1 MDRLLEATRRAERT
15 HFWFRGFRRF
25 VRPSLARAAGA
36 YPSATLLDCG
46 CGTGANLTLLNR
58 FGRAYGIDLSP
69 TGIRL
74 TRASDIPRVGRASV
88 DRLPFPDTT
97 FDIVTSFD
105 VLYCLPNQAERQGI
119 AEMFRVLRP
128 GGFALINV
136 PALDGLRG
144 HHSVLSQ
151 GIRRYRPSTLRALV
165 ERAGFEIER
174 LTFTNA
180 SLVPVML
187 PVRFI
192 QRLTGLSEERAET
205 DIRVP
210 PAPVNALLSGLL
222 AIEAMLMRWTN
233 MPIGSSLLC
242 LARKPRRGQI

>member
-36 YPSATLLDCG
+36 CPSATLLDCG

-151 GIRRYRPSTLRALV
+151 EIRRYRPSTLRALV

-180 SLVPVML
+180 SA
-187 PVRFI
+187 
-192 QRLTGLSEERAET
+192 RAR
-205 DIRVP
+205 DAAGAVH
-210 PAPVNALLSGLL
+210 PAADGSFRGTRGDGYPCTSSTRQCVALGDYS
-222 AIEAMLMRWTN
+222 
-233 MPIGSSLLC
+233 PS
-242 LARKPRRGQI
+242 KPC

>member
-1 MDRLLEATRRAERT
+1 M
-15 HFWFRGFRRF
+15 
-25 VRPSLARAAGA
+25 
-36 YPSATLLDCG
+36 
-46 CGTGANLTLLNR
+46 
-58 FGRAYGIDLSP
+58 
-69 TGIRL
+69 
-74 TRASDIPRVGRASV
+74 
-88 DRLPFPDTT
+88 
-97 FDIVTSFD
+97 TSFD
-105 VLYCLPNQAERQGI
+105 VLYSLPDQAERQGM

-151 GIRRYRPSTLRALV
+151 EIRRYRPSTLRALV

-192 QRLTGLSEERAET
+192 QRLTGLSEEHAET

-210 PAPVNALLSGLL
+210 PAPINALLSSLL
-222 AIEAMLMRWTN
+222 AIEAMLLRWMD

-242 LARKPRRGQI
+242 LAQKPQHGQV